1 LLPLRPRD
9 VGDTLDVDPFTPVST
24 FCSTSLTAVAPDTSL
39 RDVLPLFQQFTG
51 LPVVDASGYP
61 VGVVS
66 DKDVAAFLQAGS
78 HTMDTPVSS
87 VMSSPAITILD
98 HSPLAYAAGKML
110 QFRIHRLVVVDG
122 EGKATA
128 MLTRS
133 DVFQPLVPDVRKSD
147 TTYVAKMEIMAA
159 QAKATGTAAS
169 SRLLRT
175 LEKVK
180 DEAKAPRSPWG

>member
-1 LLPLRPRD
+1 
-9 VGDTLDVDPFTPVST
+9 VDPFTPVST

-78 HTMDTPVSS
+78 HTLALDTPVSS

-169 SRLLRT
+169 SRLQRT

-180 DEAKAPRSPWG
+180 DEAKAPRRSPWG